1 MTLLLE
7 PILIR
12 TAKKADTPKGSVRL
26 VWVTSMLLEG
36 MLPPGGISFQT
47 DGTPVVLTKGMD
59 NYMQSKVGDAWLADK
74 FAKRLEANGIL
85 SVVSFERGRPDGS
98 S

>member
-1 MTLLLE
+1 MSLLLE
-7 PILIR
+7 PILIQ
-12 TAKKADTPKGSVRL
+12 TAKKAGTPKGSVRL

-36 MLPPGGISFQT
+36 MLPPGGISFQA

-74 FAKRLEANGIL
+74 FAKRLGEHGIL
-85 SVVSFERGRPDGS
+85 SVVGFERGLPDGCS
-98 S
+98 